1 MRSLLRA
8 GLLACSFML
17 FGFAAVQAHSHVRIV
32 ASSELIYAPDGS
44 LTGIRHAWTFDD
56 TFTSYALQDVDPRTK
71 GVYSREDLAPL
82 AETNALSLRE
92 FGFFTFTKAD
102 GKKVAFEDPV
112 DYYLEYRDAALT
124 LHFTLPF
131 KTPVKAREL
140 AVEVFD
146 PAGFN
151 DFRFADQ
158 DPVRLVGAPPA
169 CRVSLQRARQDADAE
184 EPDEQAVENDRS
196 PGRGTGLANRIAVN
210 CP

>member
-1 MRSLLRA
+1 MQLHAFRICRRA
-8 GLLACSFML
+8 GSLACPDRRQQRVDLCARRLAHRHTSCVDL
-17 FGFAAVQAHSHVRIV
+17 RRHLHVLCVAGRRSQDQRRLQPRGSGAAGGNQRI
-32 ASSELIYAPDGS
+32 
-44 LTGIRHAWTFDD
+44 
-56 TFTSYALQDVDPRTK
+56 
-71 GVYSREDLAPL
+71 
-82 AETNALSLRE
+82 SLRE